1 MQAALIRERTTC
13 RLCDG
18 PVRPV
23 FALTPTPIA
32 NAYAA
37 EPGGEATCYPLELVQ
52 CWRCSHV
59 QLRHVVSGLFEDYKY
74 TTPQTVATYLA
85 PFVKKLRQRYPQAIN
100 VLEIG
105 SNNGVYL
112 DVLRAHGFDAT
123 GIDPAATGDG
133 NIRDYFTADW
143 AWRQGQRY
151 DIIVANNVLAHIDD
165 LQDVLRGIV
174 SMLTDG
180 GKLVFE
186 VQSFRALVAAGAYDM
201 IYHEHMSYHTVGPL
215 ARFLKRMGLVM
226 TRHEVITPHGGSLRI
241 TAEREGIEVPYYE
254 PPIDWASFTER
265 VQEMRAR
272 TRALVEGRK
281 VVLLGAA
288 AKVTTMLHHCG
299 IKNNILFACDDTPAK
314 QGRYIPGTHIKIL
327 PTSELGDHAALLGAW
342 NFEREFRAK
351 FPNNELLNP
360 YRQLVTA

>member
-1 MQAALIRERTTC
+1 MIHERTTC

-32 NAYAA
+32 NNYADKPDA
-37 EPGGEATCYPLELVQ
+37 GAACYPLELCQ

-59 QLRHVVSGLFEDYKY
+59 QIRHVIDGLFQDYKY
-74 TTPQTVATYLA
+74 TTPQTVATYLT
-85 PFVKKLRQRYPQAIN
+85 PFVKELRARYPQARN

-112 DVLRAHGFDAT
+112 EVLRTHGFEAT

-133 NIRDYFTADW
+133 NICEYFTSDW
-143 AWRQGQRY
+143 ARTHNIRY
-151 DIIVANNVLAHIDD
+151 DLIVANNVFAHIDD
-165 LQDVLRGIV
+165 LRDMFEGIN
-174 SMLTDG
+174 LLLAEG

-186 VQSFRALVAAGAYDM
+186 VQSFTALVEAGAYDM

-215 ARFLKRMGLVM
+215 SRFLHRMGLVM
-226 TRHEVITPHGGSLRI
+226 TRHEVIQTHGGSLRI
-241 TAEREGIEVPYYE
+241 TAERKGLQVIYYE
-254 PPIDWASFTER
+254 PPIDWSNFAER
-265 VQEMRAR
+265 VKDMRAR
-272 TRALVEGRK
+272 TRALVKGRK

-299 IKNNILFACDDTPAK
+299 IENNISCACDDTPQK
-314 QGRYIPGTHIKIL
+314 IGRYIPGTGIQIR
-327 PTSELGDHAALLGAW
+327 PTEELGDHAALLGAW
-342 NFEREFRAK
+342 NFEREWRAK

-360 YRQLVTA
+360 YRAQTMEVA

>member
-1 MQAALIRERTTC
+1 MISERTTC

-59 QLRHVVSGLFEDYKY
+59 QLRHVISDLFTDYKY
-74 TTPQTVATYLA
+74 TTPHTVATYLT
-85 PFVKKLRQRYPQAIN
+85 PFVKELRRRYPQAIN

-112 DVLRAHGFDAT
+112 NVLRAHGFDAT
-123 GIDPAATGDG
+123 GIDPAATGEG
-133 NIRDYFTADW
+133 NIRDYFTSEW
-143 AWRQGQRY
+143 ASGHWKVY
-151 DIIVANNVLAHIDD
+151 DLIVANNVLAHIDD
-165 LQDVLRGIV
+165 LQDVFKGINLLLAV
-174 SMLTDG
+174 G

-186 VQSFRALVAAGAYDM
+186 VQSFSALVDAGAYDM

-215 ARFLKRMGLVM
+215 SRFLQRMGLVM
-226 TRHEVITPHGGSLRI
+226 TRHEVIHTHGGSLRI
-241 TAEREGIEVPYYE
+241 TAERKGLQVTYYE

-265 VQEMRAR
+265 VQQMRER

-299 IKNNILFACDDTPAK
+299 IKNNILCACDDTPQK
-314 QGRYIPGTHIKIL
+314 IGRYLTGTNIKIL